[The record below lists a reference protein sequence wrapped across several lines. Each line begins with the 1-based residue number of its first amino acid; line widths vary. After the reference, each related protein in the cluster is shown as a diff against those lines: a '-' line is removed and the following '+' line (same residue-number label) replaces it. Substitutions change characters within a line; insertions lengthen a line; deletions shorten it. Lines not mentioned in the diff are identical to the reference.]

1 MIMLERRLIMTE
13 NGGAR
18 IDKQA
23 ARDRATDKSSQ
34 ILLKI
39 RQSKNLSQAQL
50 AQISGRKQSYIS
62 RVESKQQNISLSTLE
77 EIVGSVG
84 GTLHMSIDL

>member
-1 MIMLERRLIMTE
+1 MTE

-23 ARDRATDKSSQ
+23 ARDRETDKSSQ

-50 AQISGRKQSYIS
+50 AEISGRKQSYIS